1 MASAGR
7 RPCLRTMA
15 DDAQL
20 TRPVAAPLT
29 AKEIDVTATPFSA
42 LTRGMSR
49 RDVLL
54 GAASVL
60 ALGVAMGPT
69 PVLAQR
75 RPAGPDE
82 IPVEE
87 LMKPGPLPDL
97 VLGKEDA
104 PVTIVEY
111 ASLTCSHCASFHNNV
126 YPLIKAKYIDTGKVR
141 FILREFPLDN
151 LAAGAAMLARCA
163 GGDAS
168 HAMIGVLFKTQE
180 KWAFVRGSA
189 VPELFKLAQQAG
201 FTQERFDTCLNDKKT
216 LELIVSARDKAGKEF
231 GVNSTPTFFINGKRL
246 KGRSD
251 TIDTFDQAIAPLLNG

>member
-1 MASAGR
+1 MTLNGR
-7 RPCLRTMA
+7 GLSLRHTI
-15 DDAQL
+15 
-20 TRPVAAPLT
+20 

-42 LTRGMSR
+42 LTRGISR

-54 GAASVL
+54 GAASVA
-60 ALGVAMGPT
+60 ALSVSMGAT

-82 IPVEE
+82 VPVDE
-87 LMKPGPLPDL
+87 LMKPGPLPDQI
-97 VLGKEDA
+97 LGKADA

-111 ASLTCSHCASFHNNV
+111 ASLTCSHCANFHNTV
-126 YPLIKAKYIDTGKVR
+126 YPALKEKYIDTGKVR
-141 FILREFPLDN
+141 FVLREFPLDN
-151 LAAGAAMLARCA
+151 LAAAAAMLARCA

-168 HAMIGVLFKTQE
+168 HAMISVLFKTQE

-201 FTQERFDTCLNDKKT
+201 FTQERFDTCLNDKPT
-216 LELIVSARDKAGKEF
+216 LGLIVSARDKASKDF

-246 KGRSD
+246 KGRTD
-251 TIDTFDQAIAPLLNG
+251 TIESFDQALAPLLNG

>member
-1 MASAGR
+1 MTLNTRSLS
-7 RPCLRTMA
+7 LRH
-15 DDAQL
+15 
-20 TRPVAAPLT
+20 PT
-29 AKEIDVTATPFSA
+29 AKEIDVTATPFSV
-42 LTRGMSR
+42 LTRGISR

-54 GAASVL
+54 GAASVA
-60 ALGVAMGPT
+60 ALGVAMGST

-75 RPAGPDE
+75 RAAGPDE

-87 LMKPGPLPDL
+87 LMKPGALPDL
-97 VLGKEDA
+97 ALGKADA
-104 PVTIVEY
+104 PVTIIEY
-111 ASLTCSHCASFHNNV
+111 ASLTCSHCANFHNNV
-126 YPLIKAKYIDTGKVR
+126 YPALKEKYIDTGKVR

-163 GGDAS
+163 GGDAT
-168 HAMIGVLFKTQE
+168 HAMTGVLFKTQE

-216 LELIVSARDKAGKEF
+216 LELIVAARDKASKDF

-246 KGRSD
+246 KGASN
-251 TIDTFDQAIAPLLNG
+251 TIEAFDQALAPLLNG